1 MMPPVIINYNGLS
14 ERQKNCVHHVH
25 MPVIITIC
33 PKIAGAKAWEPP
45 AARFRSVFD
54 TISPLDIK
62 HPQSMGEHFLR
73 PVGCC
78 RFLGLLTTDTTRT
91 NKLPILS
98 GVFAEAYTVLAIIVF
113 YHCFSL
119 SPRVKVC
126 TGGNATDLSSL
137 DGAIKRAYLALRYSG
152 DGKDVC
158 NYKQCAER
166 VIYETMTPD
175 QRRLYLSFMLDGVK
189 DKTVFIDEDL
199 TATARA
205 LTENSLSLTATAKQ
219 LFVHRNT
226 LTHRIDKI
234 YEDCGLDLRRFD
246 DAKIFLAIAEIYA
259 IALRNGEIK

>member
-1 MMPPVIINYNGLS
+1 MPPIIINYNGLS

-119 SPRVKVC
+119 SPRLADRTAVFVYVV
-126 TGGNATDLSSL
+126 GLS
-137 DGAIKRAYLALRYSG
+137 
-152 DGKDVC
+152 
-158 NYKQCAER
+158 
-166 VIYETMTPD
+166 
-175 QRRLYLSFMLDGVK
+175 
-189 DKTVFIDEDL
+189 
-199 TATARA
+199 
-205 LTENSLSLTATAKQ
+205 
-219 LFVHRNT
+219 
-226 LTHRIDKI
+226 
-234 YEDCGLDLRRFD
+234 DLRRRTQRQPGQV
-246 DAKIFLAIAEIYA
+246 LRSRTLP
-259 IALRNGEIK
+259 ALPRSR

>member
-45 AARFRSVFD
+45 AARFRSVFN

-91 NKLPILS
+91 NKLPIFS

-119 SPRVKVC
+119 SPRLAVRTAVVVYVV
-126 TGGNATDLSSL
+126 GLS
-137 DGAIKRAYLALRYSG
+137 
-152 DGKDVC
+152 
-158 NYKQCAER
+158 
-166 VIYETMTPD
+166 
-175 QRRLYLSFMLDGVK
+175 
-189 DKTVFIDEDL
+189 
-199 TATARA
+199 
-205 LTENSLSLTATAKQ
+205 
-219 LFVHRNT
+219 
-226 LTHRIDKI
+226 
-234 YEDCGLDLRRFD
+234 DLRRRTQRQPGQGSQPRTVP
-246 DAKIFLAIAEIYA
+246 APP
-259 IALRNGEIK
+259 RSR